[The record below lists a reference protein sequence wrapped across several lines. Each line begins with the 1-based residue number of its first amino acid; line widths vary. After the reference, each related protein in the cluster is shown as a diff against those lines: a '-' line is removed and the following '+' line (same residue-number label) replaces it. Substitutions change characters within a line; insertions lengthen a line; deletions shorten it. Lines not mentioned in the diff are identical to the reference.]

1 MAKTPAEVRK
11 AASVAM
17 NAIPRTGKYAALE
30 AHYGTDNVRR
40 LRRLLAG
47 ARQRCENPNN
57 LSYANYGGRG
67 IRFGFT
73 GVYDAVLYCLTE
85 LGPIPT
91 DRSVDRIDNEAG
103 YEPGNIR
110 WATPDEQARNKRQY
124 KRTHVG
130 RAIRRVLQHR
140 DDLTYETVRMWLR
153 SGVTEQEAMTRGK
166 YARTSL

>member
-17 NAIPRTGKYAALE
+17 NAVPRTGKYAALE

>member
-17 NAIPRTGKYAALE
+17 NAVPRTGKYAALE

-40 LRRLLAG
+40 LRCLLAG

-85 LGPIPT
+85 LGPIST